1 MEEKYTSERRND
13 NIDIVALWRA
23 ACRKWSPFV
32 GSTEVC
38 VALVVCYLKIA
49 KPVYEVCAEILVNL
63 DENKCGCGFSSS
75 LGDSSGAAVSLSGMM
90 GVGLVVVGLQVI

>member
-23 ACRKWSPFV
+23 ACRKWYLFV
-32 GSTEVC
+32 GSIVVC

-49 KPVYEVCAEILVNL
+49 KPVYEVSADILVNE
-63 DENKCGCGFSSS
+63 DEKKGGGGLSS
-75 LGDSSGAAVSLSGMM
+75 LMGILQEADSR
-90 GVGLVVVGLQVI
+90 